1 MDNNTKQ
8 IYKNQLNSVIECI
21 KSPLAR
27 EKSLE
32 ALLSLCNSEELI
44 DIFIELEL
52 PKIMIRCLENE
63 DIKEKELIL
72 KILINLSGIEKYI
85 NSFIEINVFHRLL
98 SIIFK
103 IIKNNYDS
111 NNNNNNNNKDKTYD
125 NVDDLILDTLN
136 MNSQN
141 LNDNNNNNNNNNNI
155 SFDVKMVFDKY
166 ELHNINII
174 KGFENE
180 TYLNLYFIILSN
192 LTSFDVCKKY
202 FLDLNNSNKNVHGIL
217 FFKLLD
223 KYFENIQNN
232 SFNFCSSLISNVT
245 SIKEGRI
252 LILENKIFKI
262 FLILFEKMNKMKI
275 INNLRLIRN
284 CVFEYEKF
292 IDDILVRDGI
302 LIQFLEKILILNNN
316 NDNKNNIID
325 DLNNINF
332 TEFENEINNN
342 NNNEEKEII
351 NELIMD
357 IFLVLTNN
365 NKSINEM
372 KNKNLLKIIENLEEK
387 LKDIK
392 NNNENLENMKDRL
405 MVLKDILNK

>member
-8 IYKNQLNSVIECI
+8 VYKSQLSSVIECI

-72 KILINLSGIEKYI
+72 KILINISGIEKYI
-85 NSFIEINVFHRLL
+85 KSFIEINVFHRLL

-103 IIKNNYDS
+103 IIKNNYDT
-111 NNNNNNNNKDKTYD
+111 NNNNNNKDKTYD
-125 NVDDLILDTLN
+125 NVDDLILDTLD

-141 LNDNNNNNNNNNNI
+141 LNNNNNNI

-166 ELHNINII
+166 ELHNINVI

-192 LTSFDVCKKY
+192 LTSFDVCKEY

-292 IDDILVRDGI
+292 IDEILIKDGI
-302 LIQFLEKILILNNN
+302 LINFLEKILLLNNN
-316 NDNKNNIID
+316 YDNKNNFD
-325 DLNNINF
+325 NLNNINF
-332 TEFENEINNN
+332 NEFENEIN

-357 IFLVLTNN
+357 IFLILSNN
-365 NKSINEM
+365 NKSVIEM

>member
-8 IYKNQLNSVIECI
+8 VYKSQLSSVIECI

-72 KILINLSGIEKYI
+72 KILINISGIEKYI
-85 NSFIEINVFHRLL
+85 KSFIEINVFHRLL

-111 NNNNNNNNKDKTYD
+111 NNNNNKDKTYD
-125 NVDDLILDTLN
+125 NVDDLILDSLD

-141 LNDNNNNNNNNNNI
+141 LNNNNNNI

-166 ELHNINII
+166 ELHNINLI

-192 LTSFDVCKKY
+192 LTSFDVCKEY

-292 IDDILVRDGI
+292 IDEILIKDGI
-302 LIQFLEKILILNNN
+302 LINFLEKILLLNNN
-316 NDNKNNIID
+316 YDNKNIFDN
-325 DLNNINF
+325 LNNINF
-332 TEFENEINNN
+332 NEFENEINN

-357 IFLVLTNN
+357 IFLILSNN
-365 NKSINEM
+365 NKSVNEM

>member
-8 IYKNQLNSVIECI
+8 VYKSQLSSVIECI

-72 KILINLSGIEKYI
+72 KILINISGIEKYI
-85 NSFIEINVFHRLL
+85 KSFIEINVFHRLL

-103 IIKNNYDS
+103 IIKNNYDT
-111 NNNNNNNNKDKTYD
+111 NDNNNKDKTYD
-125 NVDDLILDTLN
+125 NVDDLILDTLD

-141 LNDNNNNNNNNNNI
+141 LNNNNNNNI

-166 ELHNINII
+166 ELHNINLI

-192 LTSFDVCKKY
+192 LTSFDVCKEY

-292 IDDILVRDGI
+292 IDEILIKDGI
-302 LIQFLEKILILNNN
+302 LINFLEKILLLNNN
-316 NDNKNNIID
+316 YDNKNIFDN
-325 DLNNINF
+325 LNNINF
-332 TEFENEINNN
+332 NEFENEINNN

-357 IFLVLTNN
+357 IFLILSNN
-365 NKSINEM
+365 NKSVNEM

>member
-1 MDNNTKQ
+1 
-8 IYKNQLNSVIECI
+8 
-21 KSPLAR
+21 
-27 EKSLE
+27 
-32 ALLSLCNSEELI
+32 
-44 DIFIELEL
+44 
-52 PKIMIRCLENE
+52 
-63 DIKEKELIL
+63 
-72 KILINLSGIEKYI
+72 
-85 NSFIEINVFHRLL
+85 
-98 SIIFK
+98 
-103 IIKNNYDS
+103 
-111 NNNNNNNNKDKTYD
+111 
-125 NVDDLILDTLN
+125 
-136 MNSQN
+136 
-141 LNDNNNNNNNNNNI
+141 
-155 SFDVKMVFDKY
+155 
-166 ELHNINII
+166 
-174 KGFENE
+174 
-180 TYLNLYFIILSN
+180 
-192 LTSFDVCKKY
+192 
-202 FLDLNNSNKNVHGIL
+202 
-217 FFKLLD
+217 
-223 KYFENIQNN
+223 
-232 SFNFCSSLISNVT
+232 
-245 SIKEGRI
+245 
-252 LILENKIFKI
+252 
-262 FLILFEKMNKMKI
+262 MKI

>member
-8 IYKNQLNSVIECI
+8 VYKSQLSSVIECI

-72 KILINLSGIEKYI
+72 KILINISGIEKYI
-85 NSFIEINVFHRLL
+85 KSFIEINVFHRLL

-103 IIKNNYDS
+103 IIKNNYDT
-111 NNNNNNNNKDKTYD
+111 NNNNKDKTYD
-125 NVDDLILDTLN
+125 NVDDLILDSLD

-141 LNDNNNNNNNNNNI
+141 LNNNNNNI

-166 ELHNINII
+166 ELHNINVI

-192 LTSFDVCKKY
+192 LTSFDVCKEY

-292 IDDILVRDGI
+292 IDEILIKDGI
-302 LIQFLEKILILNNN
+302 LINFLEKILLLNNN
-316 NDNKNNIID
+316 YDNKNIFDN
-325 DLNNINF
+325 LNNINF
-332 TEFENEINNN
+332 NEFENEIN

-357 IFLVLTNN
+357 IFLILSNN
-365 NKSINEM
+365 NKSVNEM

>member
-8 IYKNQLNSVIECI
+8 VYKSQLSSVIECI

-72 KILINLSGIEKYI
+72 KILINISGIEKYI
-85 NSFIEINVFHRLL
+85 KSFIEINVFHRLL

-103 IIKNNYDS
+103 IIKNNYDT
-111 NNNNNNNNKDKTYD
+111 NNNNNKDKTYD
-125 NVDDLILDTLN
+125 NVDDLILDSLD

-141 LNDNNNNNNNNNNI
+141 LNNNNNNI

-166 ELHNINII
+166 ELHNINLI

-192 LTSFDVCKKY
+192 LTSFDVCKEY

-292 IDDILVRDGI
+292 IDEILIKDGI
-302 LIQFLEKILILNNN
+302 LINFLEKILLLNNN
-316 NDNKNNIID
+316 YDNKNIFDN
-325 DLNNINF
+325 LNNINF
-332 TEFENEINNN
+332 NEFENEINNN

-357 IFLVLTNN
+357 IFLILSNN
-365 NKSINEM
+365 NKSVNEM

>member
-8 IYKNQLNSVIECI
+8 VYKSQLSSVIECI

-72 KILINLSGIEKYI
+72 KILINISGIEKYI
-85 NSFIEINVFHRLL
+85 KSFIEINVFHRLL

-103 IIKNNYDS
+103 IIKNNYDT
-111 NNNNNNNNKDKTYD
+111 NNNNNNKDKTYD
-125 NVDDLILDTLN
+125 NVDDLILDTLD

-141 LNDNNNNNNNNNNI
+141 LNNNNNNNNI

-166 ELHNINII
+166 ELHNINVI

-192 LTSFDVCKKY
+192 LTSFDVCKEY

-292 IDDILVRDGI
+292 IDEILIKDGI
-302 LIQFLEKILILNNN
+302 LINFLEKILLLNNN
-316 NDNKNNIID
+316 YDNKNNFD
-325 DLNNINF
+325 NLNNINF
-332 TEFENEINNN
+332 NEFENEIN

-357 IFLVLTNN
+357 IFLILSNN
-365 NKSINEM
+365 NKSVIEM

>member
-8 IYKNQLNSVIECI
+8 VYKSQLSSVIECI

-72 KILINLSGIEKYI
+72 KILINISGIEKYI
-85 NSFIEINVFHRLL
+85 KSFIEINVFHRLL

-103 IIKNNYDS
+103 IIKNNYDT
-111 NNNNNNNNKDKTYD
+111 NNNNNKDKTYD
-125 NVDDLILDTLN
+125 NVDDLILDSLD

-141 LNDNNNNNNNNNNI
+141 LNNNNNNNI

-166 ELHNINII
+166 ELHNINLI

-192 LTSFDVCKKY
+192 LTSFDVCKEY

-292 IDDILVRDGI
+292 IDEILIKDGI
-302 LIQFLEKILILNNN
+302 LINFLEKILLLNNN
-316 NDNKNNIID
+316 YDNKNIFDN
-325 DLNNINF
+325 LNNINF
-332 TEFENEINNN
+332 NEFENEINNN

-357 IFLVLTNN
+357 IFLILSNN
-365 NKSINEM
+365 NKSVIEM

>member
-8 IYKNQLNSVIECI
+8 VYKSQLSSVIECI

-72 KILINLSGIEKYI
+72 KILINISGIEKYI
-85 NSFIEINVFHRLL
+85 KSFIEINVFHRLL

-103 IIKNNYDS
+103 IIKNNYDT
-111 NNNNNNNNKDKTYD
+111 NNNNNKDKTYD
-125 NVDDLILDTLN
+125 NVDDLILDSLD
-136 MNSQN
+136 MNSQ
-141 LNDNNNNNNNNNNI
+141 NNNNNNNI

-166 ELHNINII
+166 ELHNINLI

-192 LTSFDVCKKY
+192 LTSFDVCKEY

-292 IDDILVRDGI
+292 IDEILIKDGI
-302 LIQFLEKILILNNN
+302 LINFLEKILLLNNN
-316 NDNKNNIID
+316 YDNKNIFDN
-325 DLNNINF
+325 LNNINF
-332 TEFENEINNN
+332 NEFENEINNN

-357 IFLVLTNN
+357 IFLILSNN
-365 NKSINEM
+365 NKSVNEM

>member
-8 IYKNQLNSVIECI
+8 VYKSQLSSVIECI

-72 KILINLSGIEKYI
+72 KILINISGIEKYI
-85 NSFIEINVFHRLL
+85 KSFIEINVFHRLL

-103 IIKNNYDS
+103 IIKNNYDT
-111 NNNNNNNNKDKTYD
+111 NNNKDKTYD
-125 NVDDLILDTLN
+125 NVDDLILDSLD

-141 LNDNNNNNNNNNNI
+141 LNNNNNNNI

-166 ELHNINII
+166 ELHNINLI

-192 LTSFDVCKKY
+192 LTSFDVCKEY

-292 IDDILVRDGI
+292 IDEILIKDGI
-302 LIQFLEKILILNNN
+302 LINFLEKILLLNNN
-316 NDNKNNIID
+316 YDNKNIFDN
-325 DLNNINF
+325 LNNINF
-332 TEFENEINNN
+332 NEFENEINNN

-357 IFLVLTNN
+357 IFLILSNN
-365 NKSINEM
+365 NKSVNEM

>member
-8 IYKNQLNSVIECI
+8 VYKSQLSSVIECI

-72 KILINLSGIEKYI
+72 KILINISGIEKYI
-85 NSFIEINVFHRLL
+85 KSFIEINVFHRLL

-103 IIKNNYDS
+103 IIKNNYDT
-111 NNNNNNNNKDKTYD
+111 NNNNNKDKTYD
-125 NVDDLILDTLN
+125 NVDDLILDSLD

-141 LNDNNNNNNNNNNI
+141 LNNNNNNNI

-166 ELHNINII
+166 ELHNINLI

-192 LTSFDVCKKY
+192 LTSFDVCKEY

-292 IDDILVRDGI
+292 IDEILIKDGI
-302 LIQFLEKILILNNN
+302 LINFLEKILLLNNN
-316 NDNKNNIID
+316 YDNKNIFDN
-325 DLNNINF
+325 LNNINF
-332 TEFENEINNN
+332 NEFENEINNN

-357 IFLVLTNN
+357 IFLILSNN
-365 NKSINEM
+365 NKSVNEM

>member
-1 MDNNTKQ
+1 MENNTQNQKLVHTNQ
-8 IYKNQLNSVIECI
+8 IKAIIECL
-21 KSPLAR
+21 KSPAAR
-27 EKSLE
+27 KQALE
-32 ALLSLCNSEELI
+32 IILGLIESKELT
-44 DIFIELEL
+44 DIFIEIEL
-52 PKIMIRCLENE
+52 PKIMIRLVENE
-63 DIKEKELIL
+63 DIKEKDIIIQ
-72 KILINLSGIEKYI
+72 ILINLSTNEKYLD
-85 NSFIEINVFHRLL
+85 SFLKLNTFHRILSIVFHL
-98 SIIFK
+98 
-103 IIKNNYDS
+103 IKTEL
-111 NNNNNNNNKDKTYD
+111 NKEDKTYD
-125 NVDDLILDTLN
+125 NVDDLILDSL
-136 MNSQN
+136 
-141 LNDNNNNNNNNNNI
+141 DNNPLLKNGQEFNVN
-155 SFDVKMVFDKY
+155 FEFEKY
-166 ELHNINII
+166 VINSSKITDPH
-174 KGFENE
+174 GFENE

-192 LTSFDVCKKY
+192 LTSFDVCKEY

-292 IDDILVRDGI
+292 IDEILIKDGI
-302 LIQFLEKILILNNN
+302 LINFLEKILLLNNN
-316 NDNKNNIID
+316 YDNKNIFDN
-325 DLNNINF
+325 LNNINF
-332 TEFENEINNN
+332 NEFENEINNN

-357 IFLVLTNN
+357 IFLILSNN
-365 NKSINEM
+365 NKSVNEM

>member
-8 IYKNQLNSVIECI
+8 VYKSQLSSVIECI

-72 KILINLSGIEKYI
+72 KILINISGIEKYI
-85 NSFIEINVFHRLL
+85 KSFIEINVFHRLL

-103 IIKNNYDS
+103 IIKNNYDT
-111 NNNNNNNNKDKTYD
+111 NNNNNKDKTYD
-125 NVDDLILDTLN
+125 NVDDLILDSLD

-141 LNDNNNNNNNNNNI
+141 LNNNNNNNI
-155 SFDVKMVFDKY
+155 SIDVKMVFDKY
-166 ELHNINII
+166 ELHNINLI

-192 LTSFDVCKKY
+192 LTSFDVCKEY

-292 IDDILVRDGI
+292 IDEILIKDGI
-302 LIQFLEKILILNNN
+302 LINFLEKILLLNNN
-316 NDNKNNIID
+316 YDNKNIFDN
-325 DLNNINF
+325 LNNINF
-332 TEFENEINNN
+332 NEFENEINNN

-357 IFLVLTNN
+357 IFLILSNN
-365 NKSINEM
+365 NKSVNEM

>member
-8 IYKNQLNSVIECI
+8 VYKSQLSSVIECI

-72 KILINLSGIEKYI
+72 KILINISGIEKYI
-85 NSFIEINVFHRLL
+85 KSFIEINVFHRLL

-103 IIKNNYDS
+103 IIKNNYET
-111 NNNNNNNNKDKTYD
+111 NNNNNNKDKTYD
-125 NVDDLILDTLN
+125 NVDDLILDTLD

-141 LNDNNNNNNNNNNI
+141 LNNNNNNNI

-166 ELHNINII
+166 ELHNINVI

-192 LTSFDVCKKY
+192 LTSFDVCKEY

-292 IDDILVRDGI
+292 IDEILIKDGI
-302 LIQFLEKILILNNN
+302 LINFLEKILLLNNN
-316 NDNKNNIID
+316 YDNKNIFDN
-325 DLNNINF
+325 LNNINF
-332 TEFENEINNN
+332 NEFENEIN

-357 IFLVLTNN
+357 IFLILSNN
-365 NKSINEM
+365 NKSVIEM

>member
-8 IYKNQLNSVIECI
+8 VYKSQLSSVIECI

-72 KILINLSGIEKYI
+72 KILINISGIEKYI
-85 NSFIEINVFHRLL
+85 KSFIEINVFHRLL

-103 IIKNNYDS
+103 IIKNNYDT
-111 NNNNNNNNKDKTYD
+111 NDNNNNKDKTYD
-125 NVDDLILDTLN
+125 NVDDLILDTLD

-141 LNDNNNNNNNNNNI
+141 LNNNNNNI

-166 ELHNINII
+166 ELHNINVI

-192 LTSFDVCKKY
+192 LTSFDVCKEY

-292 IDDILVRDGI
+292 IDEILIKDGI
-302 LIQFLEKILILNNN
+302 LINFLEKILLLNNN
-316 NDNKNNIID
+316 YDNKNIFDN
-325 DLNNINF
+325 LNNINF
-332 TEFENEINNN
+332 NEFENEINN

-357 IFLVLTNN
+357 IFLILSNN
-365 NKSINEM
+365 NKSVIEM

>member
-8 IYKNQLNSVIECI
+8 VYKSQLSSVIECI

-72 KILINLSGIEKYI
+72 KILINISGIEKYI
-85 NSFIEINVFHRLL
+85 KSFIEINVFHRLL

-103 IIKNNYDS
+103 IIKNNYDT
-111 NNNNNNNNKDKTYD
+111 NNNNKDKTYD
-125 NVDDLILDTLN
+125 NVDDLILDSLD
-136 MNSQN
+136 MNSQ
-141 LNDNNNNNNNNNNI
+141 NNNNNNI

-166 ELHNINII
+166 ELHNINLI

-192 LTSFDVCKKY
+192 LTSFDVCKEY

-292 IDDILVRDGI
+292 IDEILIKDGI
-302 LIQFLEKILILNNN
+302 LINFLEKILLLNNN
-316 NDNKNNIID
+316 YNNKNIFDN
-325 DLNNINF
+325 LNNINF
-332 TEFENEINNN
+332 NEFENEINNN

-357 IFLVLTNN
+357 IFLILSNN
-365 NKSINEM
+365 NKSVNEM
-372 KNKNLLKIIENLEEK
+372 KNKNLLKIIEILEEK

>member
-8 IYKNQLNSVIECI
+8 VYKSQLSSVIECI

-32 ALLSLCNSEELI
+32 ALLSLCNSEDLI

-72 KILINLSGIEKYI
+72 KILINISGIEKYI
-85 NSFIEINVFHRLL
+85 KSFIEINVFHRLL

-103 IIKNNYDS
+103 IIKNNYDT
-111 NNNNNNNNKDKTYD
+111 NNNNNNKDKTYD
-125 NVDDLILDTLN
+125 NVDDLILDSLD

-141 LNDNNNNNNNNNNI
+141 VNNNNNNI

-166 ELHNINII
+166 ELHNINLI

-192 LTSFDVCKKY
+192 LTSFDVCKEY

-292 IDDILVRDGI
+292 IDEILIKDGI
-302 LIQFLEKILILNNN
+302 LINFLEKILLLNNN
-316 NDNKNNIID
+316 YDNKNIFDN
-325 DLNNINF
+325 LNNINF
-332 TEFENEINNN
+332 NEFENEINNN

-357 IFLVLTNN
+357 IFLILSNN
-365 NKSINEM
+365 NKSVNEM

>member
-8 IYKNQLNSVIECI
+8 VYKSQLSSVIECL

-72 KILINLSGIEKYI
+72 KILINISGIEKYI
-85 NSFIEINVFHRLL
+85 KSFLEINVFHRLL

-103 IIKNNYDS
+103 IIKNNYDT
-111 NNNNNNNNKDKTYD
+111 NDNNNNKDKTYD
-125 NVDDLILDTLN
+125 NVDDLILDTLD

-141 LNDNNNNNNNNNNI
+141 LNNNNNNNI

-166 ELHNINII
+166 ELHNINLI

-192 LTSFDVCKKY
+192 LTSFDVCKEY

-292 IDDILVRDGI
+292 IDEILIKDGI
-302 LIQFLEKILILNNN
+302 LINFLEKILLLNNN
-316 NDNKNNIID
+316 YDNKNNFD
-325 DLNNINF
+325 NLNNINF
-332 TEFENEINNN
+332 NEFENEIN

-357 IFLVLTNN
+357 IFLILSNN
-365 NKSINEM
+365 NKSVIEM